1 MSKEFK
7 PLPEQISDKM
17 IAAIKDGRSIFQKP
31 MNADGT
37 SQFTQPFN
45 ASTGKNYT
53 GPAALILMMQDKA
66 DPRWMTSNQASFN
79 KTHVLK
85 GSKGTLINF
94 FSNKVTRPVMENGE
108 QVKKE
113 NGFPKTERVTLDKP
127 QLVDAWL
134 FNGSQLNEMP
144 AYEPVEYLLS
154 PTERAQKILDAS
166 NAVFKGEESLMTFS
180 PHTDTFLQEKDEFLS
195 PELYYAAALHE
206 RAHWISHDSKI
217 NKQADGPNADNLVKE
232 ELRTNIASIL
242 ISAELNL
249 PYDPTV
255 HAERLDAFMQ
265 IMKDEPTELF
275 KAASDAQK
283 IADFVLGLE
292 PKIGLEQ
299 QVTESKSNPDKL
311 EQGDVINYNDAQ
323 YTVVRPLKNK
333 VFGMEKDGEKFKLSA
348 KDGLYTSLLDA
359 KKNPQELNRAET
371 EEQTFG
377 EEEEQEHAIAEEE
390 TGGYKMKR

>member
-7 PLPEQISDKM
+7 PLPEQISEKM
-17 IAAIKDGRSIFQKP
+17 IVAIRDGKSVFQKP
-31 MNADGT
+31 MNANAS
-37 SQFTQPFN
+37 SQFMQPFN

-94 FSNKVTRPVMENGE
+94 FTNNITRPVMKDGE

-113 NGFPKTERVTLDKP
+113 NGFPQTERVTLDKP

-144 AYEPVEYLLS
+144 AYEPAEYLLS
-154 PTERAQKILDAS
+154 PQERAQKVIDAID
-166 NAVFKGEESLMTFS
+166 AVFEGEESMMAFS
-180 PHTDTFLQEKDEFLS
+180 PHTDTFLQEKDAFPS

-206 RAHWISHDSKI
+206 RAHWISHDSKF
-217 NKQADGPNADNLVKE
+217 NRQADGPDADNLVKE

-249 PYDPTV
+249 PYDPEV
-255 HAERLDAFMQ
+255 HANRLDAFMQ
-265 IMKDEPTELF
+265 LMKDEPNELF

-283 IADFVLGLE
+283 IADFVLSLE
-292 PKIGLEQ
+292 PKIGLEEQ
-299 QVTESKSNPDKL
+299 LTASKSNPDKL
-311 EQGDVINYNDAQ
+311 EKGDVINYNEAQ
-323 YTVVRPLKNK
+323 YTVIRPLKNK
-333 VFGMEKDGEKFKLSA
+333 VFEMDKDGEKFKMSM
-348 KDGLYTSLLDA
+348 KDGLYNSLLDA
-359 KKNPQELNRAET
+359 KKNPQQLDRSVTT
-371 EEQTFG
+371 EEHL
-377 EEEEQEHAIAEEE
+377 EQEEYLHESLAEEE